1 MNDLKWSNYTI
12 HVEILKFFGEAM
24 APKGISLNRN
34 SESFFNEVFFFFFNK
49 YNLKNQLKKFLE
61 QLCKIST
68 IFFKK

>member
-1 MNDLKWSNYTI
+1 
-12 HVEILKFFGEAM
+12 M

-34 SESFFNEVFFFFFNK
+34 SESFFNEGFFFNK

>member
-34 SESFFNEVFFFFFNK
+34 SESFFNEVFFFFLINT
-49 YNLKNQLKKFLE
+49 N
-61 QLCKIST
+61 
-68 IFFKK
+68 